1 MPKLGSCACVD
12 VFEVHALIQMLWEV
26 LCWRLATSG
35 TLQPADSTGF
45 SHLSNRCST
54 AGKWEL
60 GWSTH
65 YSRAAPC
72 YDASST
78 QRIRK
83 QLYFLPTIL
92 IPVSRAGRTAPQAPA
107 PQSANRDY
115 GSANTGDI
123 SILLKELSREGKR
136 GGDQKTPI
144 YEAKTPE
151 SGAPGT
157 APPHQPQ
164 PTAGPLPATALSGPT
179 RSPAPVAQQP
189 RANRACREGGGG
201 STTDSSYWSR
211 EVRAGLEDACLLRYW
226 WRELSVRGEGRGLA
240 ASGAALNAALG
251 RGNGARGRR
260 RLTVS
265 APPAAR
271 RAARGR
277 ERRGGRPH
285 LSPGAHPSLFA
296 AAGLRL
302 WARSLAVAAGLRLC
316 FRVRRSCG
324 DPRPREG
331 GRLRAVPPAARR
343 CADGCR
349 LPSGRWAGAERA
361 APAKAASGRGGKSR
375 EGPPPPSLRQAAP
388 RSRAAC
394 GGSGGAAAGGCG
406 WGPPPRAGR
415 GEVRGQCRTTSRF
428 GRGRTV
434 GKSVGVRRGYRE
446 RCSGAAV
453 PREGS
458 CERCPVGPRAALPRD
473 AERPGLPLSPAVR
486 GPA

>member
-1 MPKLGSCACVD
+1 MRSPRHTPAAS
-12 VFEVHALIQMLWEV
+12 
-26 LCWRLATSG
+26 TS
-35 TLQPADSTGF
+35 A
-45 SHLSNRCST
+45 H
-54 AGKWEL
+54 
-60 GWSTH
+60 
-65 YSRAAPC
+65 
-72 YDASST
+72 
-78 QRIRK
+78 
-83 QLYFLPTIL
+83 
-92 IPVSRAGRTAPQAPA
+92 
-107 PQSANRDY
+107 
-115 GSANTGDI
+115 
-123 SILLKELSREGKR
+123 
-136 GGDQKTPI
+136 
-144 YEAKTPE
+144 
-151 SGAPGT
+151 SGASPGHR
-157 APPHQPQ
+157 PQRPHP
-164 PTAGPLPATALSGPT
+164 
-179 RSPAPVAQQP
+179 QP
-189 RANRACREGGGG
+189 RARCSAAASQPSLPGRRRG

-260 RLTVS
+260 RLRVS

-302 WARSLAVAAGLRLC
+302 WARSLAVAAGLGLC

-361 APAKAASGRGGKSR
+361 APAASGRGGKSR

-415 GEVRGQCRTTSRF
+415 GEVRGQSRTTSRF

-473 AERPGLPLSPAVR
+473 AERPGLPLSPTVR